1 MRCKQSALQIT
12 KFYISVALYYMVT
25 LIFGI
30 YIFRPQLID
39 VVLKNDPVAPVVL
52 ADIAASNPTEAVE
65 SAPIIMGK
73 PVRLLV
79 PSVGIDLPVIDGQ
92 YNPLDQSWTLV
103 SDKAHFAIPSLPAN
117 DRGGNTLIYGHNTP
131 PVFKKLS
138 GLTLGASAD
147 VYTDNGYVFSYT
159 FIQVDEVAPDNTTT
173 FSYSGTPILTLQTC
187 SGVWSETREM
197 FTFKFEKVTPR

>member
-12 KFYISVALYYMVT
+12 KFYISVALYYLVT

-39 VVLKNDPVAPVVL
+39 VVLKKDRLTPVVL
-52 ADIAASNPTEAVE
+52 ADITANNPTETAAPV
-65 SAPIIMGK
+65 PIIMGK

-79 PSVGIDLPVIDGQ
+79 PSVDIDLPVIDGQ

-117 DRGGNTLIYGHNTP
+117 DRGGSTLIYGHNTP

-138 GLTLGASAD
+138 GLTAGASAE

-159 FIQVDEVAPDNTTT
+159 FIQAEKVAPDNTAT

-187 SGVWSETREM
+187 SGIWSELREM
-197 FTFKFEKVTPR
+197 FTFKFEKVALR